1 MKASAIQI
9 NKSYQV
15 SVGRGTTIVKVLG
28 INPKTGAWTCETQSG
43 KDIAIG
49 DAKRFLKAIDDGVG
63 KKKGKPK
70 KADVQ
75 PLPSESEAE
84 SEAPTSPNV
93 KPHKG
98 GKQKPEAEPQA
109 ATSPS
114 GKPEKAQ
121 AEGEPNVDTETLER
135 LRKAVKEA
143 DKKLRTARN
152 ALQYGFIDQSKLN
165 EANAEYVDAC
175 KALKD
180 AGGNVGS
187 GGRCLGQMSGKNA
200 AYRVLCETGKSMT
213 GRQICEMALDNGY
226 WEPLGDT
233 PEATIVSAMLT
244 EMKKKGDA
252 SRFIRTGKGLFAA
265 RGVTSSQP
273 PASSEKQ
280 QGLEFNQQES

>member
-15 SVGRGTTIVKVLG
+15 SVGRGTTIVKVLD
-28 INPKTGAWTCETQSG
+28 INPKTGAWICETQNG

-70 KADVQ
+70 KAGIQ
-75 PLPSESEAE
+75 PLPPE
-84 SEAPTSPNV
+84 
-93 KPHKG
+93 
-98 GKQKPEAEPQA
+98 PEAEPEA
-109 ATSPS
+109 ATSPAS
-114 GKPEKAQ
+114 KP
-121 AEGEPNVDTETLER
+121 EGEPVTDTETLER

-143 DKKLRTARN
+143 DKKLRTAKN
-152 ALQYGFIDQSKLN
+152 ARQYGFIDQSKLD

-175 KALKD
+175 KVLKD

-200 AYRVLCETGKSMT
+200 AYRVLCETGMSMT

-226 WEPLGDT
+226 WEPLGET

-244 EMKKKGDA
+244 EMKRKGDA

-265 RGVTSSQP
+265 RQ
-273 PASSEKQ
+273 
-280 QGLEFNQQES
+280 

>member
-1 MKASAIQI
+1 MKATHIQI

-15 SVGRGTTIVKVLG
+15 SVGRGTTIVKVLD
-28 INPKTGAWTCETQSG
+28 INPKTGAWICETQSG

-63 KKKGKPK
+63 KKKSKPK
-70 KADVQ
+70 KADIQ
-75 PLPSESEAE
+75 PLPPESEA
-84 SEAPTSPNV
+84 ATSPNV

-98 GKQKPEAEPQA
+98 GNKPSPPKPEAEPQA

-114 GKPEKAQ
+114 GKPES
-121 AEGEPNVDTETLER
+121 EPVADTETLER

-143 DKKLRTARN
+143 DKKLRTAKN
-152 ALQYGFIDQSKLN
+152 ARQYGFIDQSKLDDTN
-165 EANAEYVDAC
+165 IEYVDAC

-200 AYRVLCETGKSMT
+200 AYRVLCETGISMT

-226 WEPLGDT
+226 WEPLGET
-233 PEATIVSAMLT
+233 PEATIVSAILT
-244 EMKKKGDA
+244 EIKKKGDA
-252 SRFIRTGKGLFAA
+252 SRFVRTGKGLFAA
-265 RGVTSSQP
+265 RSMTSSQP
-273 PASSEKQ
+273 LTS
-280 QGLEFNQQES
+280 